1 MVVCWIWQTTI
12 LVNCCSALEL
22 SNNTWDW
29 ILNLLC
35 FSFYLCYMELV
46 YFNQTHW
53 KNSQNPSS
61 SYLYTRLVMV
71 TTWNYQSKSKFLV
84 SFSQMTSG
92 GQRHDVWSTQKDLVA
107 QKTEGVYSR
116 PGYLIAKKSGLLEN
130 IGLRDQ
136 RESRWSL
143 GIDIICP
150 VSTGL
155 GLDIHQ
161 ISKSWWV
168 SVLTSNEF
176 SSLDESRSWHS
187 QNIKVSV
194 SSLRSG

>member
-1 MVVCWIWQTTI
+1 
-12 LVNCCSALEL
+12 
-22 SNNTWDW
+22 
-29 ILNLLC
+29 
-35 FSFYLCYMELV
+35 
-46 YFNQTHW
+46 
-53 KNSQNPSS
+53 
-61 SYLYTRLVMV
+61 
-71 TTWNYQSKSKFLV
+71 
-84 SFSQMTSG
+84 MTSG

-143 GIDIICP
+143 GIEIICP

-161 ISKSWWV
+161 ISR
-168 SVLTSNEF
+168 
-176 SSLDESRSWHS
+176 SR
-187 QNIKVSV
+187 
-194 SSLRSG
+194 